1 MCLVKTPK
9 VVQSSSA
16 ENKEAPVL
24 RNPYLD
30 GLPSILRA
38 RRGGV
43 QSLTIR
49 RGGASGTA
57 NTGTTTPQPTTVT
70 PTPQQTGRLTD
81 KQRALATAWAG
92 TGNTLFGRLGQT
104 MLQRDVQ

>member
-1 MCLVKTPK
+1 MCLVKKPK
-9 VVQSSSA
+9 VVQSATA
-16 ENKEAPVL
+16 ENKEAAVL

-57 NTGTTTPQPTTVT
+57 NTPSAAPPTVAPR
-70 PTPQQTGRLTD
+70 PTSGSTSRD
-81 KQRALATAWAG
+81 ME
-92 TGNTLFGRLGQT
+92 LGQT
-104 MLQRDVQ
+104 LAQFPGSLGMAGKALIKKASQ

>member
-1 MCLVKTPK
+1 MCLVKKPK
-9 VVQSSSA
+9 VVQSTTA

-57 NTGTTTPQPTTVT
+57 NTPSGSTS
-70 PTPQQTGRLTD
+70 RD
-81 KQRALATAWAG
+81 MD
-92 TGNTLFGRLGQT
+92 LGQT
-104 MLQRDVQ
+104 LAQFPGSLGMAGKALIKKASQ

>member
-1 MCLVKTPK
+1 MCLVKKPK
-9 VVQSSSA
+9 VVQSTTA
-16 ENKEAPVL
+16 ENKDAPVL

-30 GLPSILRA
+30 GLPSVLRA

-57 NTGTTTPQPTTVT
+57 NTPS
-70 PTPQQTGRLTD
+70 
-81 KQRALATAWAG
+81 TAPPAVASRPAPAS
-92 TGNTLFGRLGQT
+92 TSRDMELGQT
-104 MLQRDVQ
+104 LAQFPGSLGMAGKALIKKASQ

>member
-1 MCLVKTPK
+1 MCLVKKPK
-9 VVQSSSA
+9 VVQSATA

-57 NTGTTTPQPTTVT
+57 NTPSGSTS
-70 PTPQQTGRLTD
+70 RD
-81 KQRALATAWAG
+81 MD
-92 TGNTLFGRLGQT
+92 LGQT
-104 MLQRDVQ
+104 LAQFPGSLGMAGKALIKKASQ

>member
-1 MCLVKTPK
+1 MCLVKKPK
-9 VVQSSSA
+9 VVQSTTA
-16 ENKEAPVL
+16 ENKDAPVL

-30 GLPSILRA
+30 GLPSVLRA

-57 NTGTTTPQPTTVT
+57 NTPTTTPQPTNTSPV
-70 PTPQQTGRLTD
+70 PVKGRLTD
-81 KQRALATAWAG
+81 KQRTLATAWAG
-92 TGNTLFGRLGQT
+92 GNSASPFARLGNL
-104 MLQRDVQ
+104 MLSKDVQ